1 MFADCSQVSTCQ
13 TDPARPI
20 VLAATVRLLRR
31 VGFRSPLSRGDQ
43 AMTNPGGPTNYS
55 SMTDAELR
63 ALEKDGSLPPA
74 AWQEVIDELGR
85 RRRTAPRSGAPA
97 PSTPPAVAPAP
108 PVTAAPAPPSD
119 DDHRLAEAVQHLNA
133 LLVPGETLVAYAVQR
148 RLFALSHRR
157 VLVAATS
164 GRLIR
169 IERGIFGG
177 YSPIDMRW
185 QDIENAHLRVGIFG
199 ADLTITSRGRQD
211 LASSGQAIGAITT
224 LGLRKQQAEQVY
236 RAAQAQEQS
245 WREKRRV
252 RDLDELRAKSGGI
265 QLGGGAGASGATGG
279 GAAGDDPLA
288 RLQRAKEM
296 LAGGLITDS
305 EYESIKAK
313 IVDRM

>member
-1 MFADCSQVSTCQ
+1 
-13 TDPARPI
+13 
-20 VLAATVRLLRR
+20 
-31 VGFRSPLSRGDQ
+31 
-43 AMTNPGGPTNYS
+43 MTNPGGPTNYS

-85 RRRTAPRSGAPA
+85 RRKSAPRAGAPGAPGAGAPA
-97 PSTPPAVAPAP
+97 PA
-108 PVTAAPAPPSD
+108 AAPAMPAPSPASD
-119 DDHRLAEAVQHLNA
+119 DDSRLAEAVQHLTA

-148 RLFALSHRR
+148 RLFALTHRR

-177 YSPIDMRW
+177 YTPVDMRW
-185 QDIENAHLRVGIFG
+185 QDIENAHLRVGILS
-199 ADLTITSRGRQD
+199 AELTITSRGRQD
-211 LASSGQAIGAITT
+211 LASSGQATGAIVTT
-224 LGLRKQQAEQVY
+224 GLRKQQAEQVY

-265 QLGGGAGASGATGG
+265 QFGGGGAPMSESAGG
-279 GAAGDDPLA
+279 GAVADDPVA

-296 LAGGLITDS
+296 LAGGLISDS

>member
-1 MFADCSQVSTCQ
+1 
-13 TDPARPI
+13 
-20 VLAATVRLLRR
+20 
-31 VGFRSPLSRGDQ
+31 
-43 AMTNPGGPTNYS
+43 MTNPGGSTNYS
-55 SMTDAELR
+55 SMSDAELR

-74 AWQEVIDELGR
+74 AWQQVIDELGR
-85 RRRTAPRSGAPA
+85 RRTAAPRTGAPA
-97 PSTPPAVAPAP
+97 ASTPAA
-108 PVTAAPAPPSD
+108 AAPAPAVGALPAMMPHED
-119 DDHRLAEAVQHLNA
+119 DSRLSEAVQHLTA
-133 LLVPGETLVAYAVQR
+133 LLVPGESLVAYAVQR
-148 RLFALSHRR
+148 RFFALTHRR
-157 VLVAATS
+157 VLVAATT

-169 IERGIFGG
+169 IERGLLGG
-177 YSPIDMRW
+177 YSPVDMRW

-199 ADLTITSRGRQD
+199 ADLTITSRGHQD
-211 LASSGQAIGAITT
+211 LASSGQAVGVITA

-265 QLGGGAGASGATGG
+265 QLGAMGGGGGGAGGG
-279 GAAGDDPLA
+279 DVTDDPMV

>member
-1 MFADCSQVSTCQ
+1 
-13 TDPARPI
+13 
-20 VLAATVRLLRR
+20 
-31 VGFRSPLSRGDQ
+31 
-43 AMTNPGGPTNYS
+43 MTNPGGSTNYS
-55 SMTDAELR
+55 SMSDAELR

-74 AWQEVIDELGR
+74 AWQQVIDELGR
-85 RRRTAPRSGAPA
+85 RRAAAPRTGAPA
-97 PSTPPAVAPAP
+97 ASTPAA
-108 PVTAAPAPPSD
+108 AAPAAAVGPLAAMMPHED
-119 DDHRLAEAVQHLNA
+119 DSRLSEAVQHLTA
-133 LLVPGETLVAYAVQR
+133 LLVPGESLVAYAVQR
-148 RLFALSHRR
+148 RFFALTHRR
-157 VLVAATS
+157 VLVAATT

-169 IERGIFGG
+169 IERGLLGG
-177 YSPIDMRW
+177 YSPVDMRW

-199 ADLTITSRGRQD
+199 ADLTITSRGHQD
-211 LASSGQAIGAITT
+211 LASSGQAVGVITA

-265 QLGGGAGASGATGG
+265 QLGAMGGGGGGAGGG
-279 GAAGDDPLA
+279 DVTDDPMV

>member
-1 MFADCSQVSTCQ
+1 
-13 TDPARPI
+13 
-20 VLAATVRLLRR
+20 
-31 VGFRSPLSRGDQ
+31 
-43 AMTNPGGPTNYS
+43 MTTPGGSTNYS
-55 SMTDAELR
+55 SMSDAELR

-74 AWQEVIDELGR
+74 AWQQVIDELGR
-85 RRRTAPRSGAPA
+85 RRSSAPRSGTPGA
-97 PSTPPAVAPAP
+97 STPAA
-108 PVTAAPAPPSD
+108 AAPAATVNTAPAVMPHED
-119 DDHRLAEAVQHLNA
+119 DARLSEAVQHLTA

-177 YSPIDMRW
+177 YSPVDMRW
-185 QDIENAHLRVGIFG
+185 QDIESAHLRVGVFG

-211 LASSGQAIGAITT
+211 LASSGQAAGVITA

-265 QLGGGAGASGATGG
+265 QLGGGGASIGGSGSGDGAS
-279 GAAGDDPLA
+279 DDPLV

-296 LAGGLITDS
+296 LSGGLITDS

>member
-1 MFADCSQVSTCQ
+1 
-13 TDPARPI
+13 
-20 VLAATVRLLRR
+20 
-31 VGFRSPLSRGDQ
+31 
-43 AMTNPGGPTNYS
+43 MTNPGGSTNYS
-55 SMTDAELR
+55 SMSDAELR

-74 AWQEVIDELGR
+74 AWQQVIDELGR
-85 RRRTAPRSGAPA
+85 RRSSAPRTGAPA
-97 PSTPPAVAPAP
+97 ASTPASPAPAP
-108 PVTAAPAPPSD
+108 AASPPPAMMPHED
-119 DDHRLAEAVQHLNA
+119 DSRLAEAVQHLTA

-148 RLFALSHRR
+148 RVFALTHRR
-157 VLVAATS
+157 VLAAATS
-164 GRLIR
+164 GRFIR

-177 YSPIDMRW
+177 YTPVDMRW
-185 QDIENAHLRVGIFG
+185 QDIEGAHLRVGIFG

-211 LASSGQAIGAITT
+211 LASSGQAAGAITA

-265 QLGGGAGASGATGG
+265 QLGGGGASMGG
-279 GAAGDDPLA
+279 SSGGDGAADDPLV

>member
-1 MFADCSQVSTCQ
+1 
-13 TDPARPI
+13 
-20 VLAATVRLLRR
+20 
-31 VGFRSPLSRGDQ
+31 
-43 AMTNPGGPTNYS
+43 MTNPGGSTNYS
-55 SMTDAELR
+55 SMSDAELR

-74 AWQEVIDELGR
+74 AWQQVIEELGR
-85 RRRTAPRSGAPA
+85 RRAAAPRTGAPA
-97 PSTPPAVAPAP
+97 ASTPAA
-108 PVTAAPAPPSD
+108 AAPAPAVSASPAMMPDED
-119 DDHRLAEAVQHLNA
+119 DSRLSEAVQHLTA
-133 LLVPGETLVAYAVQR
+133 LLVPGESLVAYAVQR
-148 RLFALSHRR
+148 RFFALTHRR
-157 VLVAATS
+157 VLVAATT

-169 IERGIFGG
+169 IERGLLGG
-177 YSPIDMRW
+177 YSPVDMRW

-199 ADLTITSRGRQD
+199 ADLTITSRGHQD
-211 LASSGQAIGAITT
+211 LASSGQAVGVITA

-265 QLGGGAGASGATGG
+265 QLGAMGG
-279 GAAGDDPLA
+279 GGSGTAGGDATDDPMV

>member
-1 MFADCSQVSTCQ
+1 
-13 TDPARPI
+13 
-20 VLAATVRLLRR
+20 
-31 VGFRSPLSRGDQ
+31 
-43 AMTNPGGPTNYS
+43 MTNPGGPTNYS

-85 RRRTAPRSGAPA
+85 RRKTASRSGAPA
-97 PSTPPAVAPAP
+97 ASAPA
-108 PVTAAPAPPSD
+108 AASAPSVPAMPALPISD
-119 DDHRLAEAVQHLNA
+119 DDDSRLGQAVQHLTA

-148 RLFALSHRR
+148 RLFALAHRR

-177 YSPIDMRW
+177 YSPVDMRW

-211 LASSGQAIGAITT
+211 LASSGQATGAITA

-265 QLGGGAGASGATGG
+265 QLGGGSGAGGLGSG
-279 GAAGDDPLA
+279 GAAGDDPLE
-288 RLQRAKEM
+288 RLKRAKEM
-296 LAGGLITDS
+296 LDNGLITDS

>member
-1 MFADCSQVSTCQ
+1 
-13 TDPARPI
+13 
-20 VLAATVRLLRR
+20 
-31 VGFRSPLSRGDQ
+31 
-43 AMTNPGGPTNYS
+43 MTNPGGSTNYS
-55 SMTDAELR
+55 SMSDAELR
-63 ALEKDGSLPPA
+63 ALEKDGTLPPA
-74 AWQEVIDELGR
+74 AWQQVIDELGR
-85 RRRTAPRSGAPA
+85 RRSATSRSGAPA
-97 PSTPPAVAPAP
+97 ASTPAA
-108 PVTAAPAPPSD
+108 AAPAPAVSASPAIMPHED
-119 DDHRLAEAVQHLNA
+119 DSRLSEAVQHLTA
-133 LLVPGETLVAYAVQR
+133 LLVPGESLVAYAVQR
-148 RLFALSHRR
+148 RFFALTHRR
-157 VLVAATS
+157 VLVAATT

-169 IERGIFGG
+169 IERGLLGG
-177 YSPIDMRW
+177 YSPVDMRW

-199 ADLTITSRGRQD
+199 ADLTITSRGHQD
-211 LASSGQAIGAITT
+211 LASSGQTAGVITA

-265 QLGGGAGASGATGG
+265 QLGAMGGGGGGG
-279 GAAGDDPLA
+279 GAAGGDAADDPMV

>member
-1 MFADCSQVSTCQ
+1 
-13 TDPARPI
+13 
-20 VLAATVRLLRR
+20 
-31 VGFRSPLSRGDQ
+31 
-43 AMTNPGGPTNYS
+43 MTTPGGPTNYS
-55 SMTDAELR
+55 SMSDAELR
-63 ALEKDGSLPPA
+63 ALEKDGTLPPA
-74 AWQEVIDELGR
+74 AWQEVIDELR
-85 RRRTAPRSGAPA
+85 RRQKTAPKPGTPATPAEASA
-97 PSTPPAVAPAP
+97 PSAPLTPASIP
-108 PVTAAPAPPSD
+108 TED
-119 DDHRLAEAVQHLNA
+119 DPRLSQAVQHLTA
-133 LLVPGETLVAYAVQR
+133 LLVPGESLVAYAVQR

-157 VLVAATS
+157 VLVAATT

-185 QDIENAHLRVGIFG
+185 QDIESAHLRVGIFG

-211 LASSGQAIGAITT
+211 LASSGQAIGTITAM
-224 LGLRKQQAEQVY
+224 GLRKQQAEQVY

-265 QLGGGAGASGATGG
+265 QLGAGGMSGGGGGG
-279 GAAGDDPLA
+279 GAAGDDPYA
-288 RLQRAKEM
+288 RLERAKQM

>member
-1 MFADCSQVSTCQ
+1 
-13 TDPARPI
+13 
-20 VLAATVRLLRR
+20 
-31 VGFRSPLSRGDQ
+31 
-43 AMTNPGGPTNYS
+43 MTTPGGPADRS
-55 SMTDAELR
+55 SNTDAEMG
-63 ALEKDGSLPPA
+63 AHGKE
-74 AWQEVIDELGR
+74 
-85 RRRTAPRSGAPA
+85 GAPV
-97 PSTPPAVAPAP
+97 SAPAS
-108 PVTAAPAPPSD
+108 AD
-119 DDHRLAEAVQHLNA
+119 DPRLAGAVQHLNA

-148 RLFALSHRR
+148 RLFALMHRR

-169 IERGIFGG
+169 IQRGLFGG
-177 YSPIDMRW
+177 YSPVDMRW
-185 QDIENAHLRVGIFG
+185 QDIESAHLRVGIFS
-199 ADLTITSRGRQD
+199 AELTITSRGRQD
-211 LASSGQAIGAITT
+211 LASTGQTVGTIGAE
-224 LGLRKQQAEQVY
+224 GLRKDEAEQVY

-265 QLGGGAGASGATGG
+265 QLGGGAGMGGPAGA

-296 LAGGLITDS
+296 LSGGLITDS

>member
-1 MFADCSQVSTCQ
+1 
-13 TDPARPI
+13 
-20 VLAATVRLLRR
+20 
-31 VGFRSPLSRGDQ
+31 
-43 AMTNPGGPTNYS
+43 MTTPGGPTNYS

-63 ALEKDGSLPPA
+63 ALEKDGSLAPA
-74 AWQEVIDELGR
+74 AWQEVIDELR
-85 RRRTAPRSGAPA
+85 RRSQTGARGSAPA
-97 PSTPPAVAPAP
+97 SSVAAAAAASAAASPAMSMSSSASV
-108 PVTAAPAPPSD
+108 D
-119 DDHRLAEAVQHLNA
+119 DSRLAQAVQHLNA

-148 RLFALSHRR
+148 RLFALLHRR

-169 IERGIFGG
+169 IQRGIFGG
-177 YSPIDMRW
+177 YSPTDMRW
-185 QDIENAHLRVGIFG
+185 QDIESAHLRVGIFG

-211 LASSGQAIGAITT
+211 LASTGQTIGTIGTE
-224 LGLRKQQAEQVY
+224 GLRKQQAEQVY

-265 QLGGGAGASGATGG
+265 QLGGASALGGAGSSGG

-296 LAGGLITDS
+296 LSGGLITDS

>member
-1 MFADCSQVSTCQ
+1 
-13 TDPARPI
+13 
-20 VLAATVRLLRR
+20 
-31 VGFRSPLSRGDQ
+31 
-43 AMTNPGGPTNYS
+43 MTNPGGSTNYS
-55 SMTDAELR
+55 SMSDAELR

-74 AWQEVIDELGR
+74 AWQQVIDELGR
-85 RRRTAPRSGAPA
+85 RRSNPPRPGTPGA
-97 PSTPPAVAPAP
+97 STPPAPAPAAAVSAP
-108 PVTAAPAPPSD
+108 PVITQHED
-119 DDHRLAEAVQHLNA
+119 DARLSEAVQHLTA

-148 RLFALSHRR
+148 RLFALAHRR

-177 YSPIDMRW
+177 YSPVDMRW
-185 QDIENAHLRVGIFG
+185 QDIESAHLRVGVFG

-211 LASSGQAIGAITT
+211 LASSGQAAGVITA

-265 QLGGGAGASGATGG
+265 QLGAGGSGLGGTSAGDS
-279 GAAGDDPLA
+279 AGDDPLV

>member
-1 MFADCSQVSTCQ
+1 
-13 TDPARPI
+13 
-20 VLAATVRLLRR
+20 
-31 VGFRSPLSRGDQ
+31 
-43 AMTNPGGPTNYS
+43 MTNPGGSTNYS
-55 SMTDAELR
+55 SMSDAELR

-74 AWQEVIDELGR
+74 AWQQVIDELGR
-85 RRRTAPRSGAPA
+85 RRSAAPRASAPA
-97 PSTPPAVAPAP
+97 ASTP
-108 PVTAAPAPPSD
+108 AAPAPAQAASAAPAIMPHED
-119 DDHRLAEAVQHLNA
+119 DARLSEAVQHLTA
-133 LLVPGETLVAYAVQR
+133 LLVPGESLVAYAVQR

-157 VLVAATS
+157 VVVAATS

-177 YSPIDMRW
+177 YSPVDMRW

-211 LASSGQAIGAITT
+211 LASSGQAAGTITA

-265 QLGGGAGASGATGG
+265 QLGGGGAGMGGSSGGDASSE
-279 GAAGDDPLA
+279 DPLV

>member
-1 MFADCSQVSTCQ
+1 MSDAD
-13 TDPARPI
+13 
-20 VLAATVRLLRR
+20 
-31 VGFRSPLSRGDQ
+31 
-43 AMTNPGGPTNYS
+43 
-55 SMTDAELR
+55 LR

-74 AWQEVIDELGR
+74 AWQQVIDELGR
-85 RRRTAPRSGAPA
+85 RRSNPPRPGTPGA
-97 PSTPPAVAPAP
+97 STPPA
-108 PVTAAPAPPSD
+108 AAPAASVSAAPAIMPHED
-119 DDHRLAEAVQHLNA
+119 DSRLAEAVQHLTA

-148 RLFALSHRR
+148 RLFALAHRR

-177 YSPIDMRW
+177 YSPVDMRW
-185 QDIENAHLRVGIFG
+185 QDIESAHLRVGVFG

-211 LASSGQAIGAITT
+211 LASSGQAAGVITA

-265 QLGGGAGASGATGG
+265 QLGAGNSGLGGTSGGDT
-279 GAAGDDPLA
+279 AGDDPLV

>member
-1 MFADCSQVSTCQ
+1 
-13 TDPARPI
+13 
-20 VLAATVRLLRR
+20 
-31 VGFRSPLSRGDQ
+31 
-43 AMTNPGGPTNYS
+43 MTTPGGPADNS
-55 SMTDAELR
+55 SNADAVPR
-63 ALEKDGSLPPA
+63 TREKDGSNA
-74 AWQEVIDELGR
+74 
-85 RRRTAPRSGAPA
+85 SAPA
-97 PSTPPAVAPAP
+97 SA
-108 PVTAAPAPPSD
+108 D
-119 DDHRLAEAVQHLNA
+119 DPRLAEAVQHLNA
-133 LLVPGETLVAYAVQR
+133 LLVPGETLVALAVQR
-148 RLFALSHRR
+148 RLFALMHRR
-157 VLVAATS
+157 VLIAATT

-169 IERGIFGG
+169 IQRGLFGG

-185 QDIENAHLRVGIFG
+185 QDIESAHLRVRIFS
-199 ADLTITSRGRQD
+199 AELTITSRGRQD
-211 LASSGQAIGAITT
+211 LASTGQTIGVIGAE
-224 LGLRKQQAEQVY
+224 GLRKDEAEQVY

-265 QLGGGAGASGATGG
+265 QLGGGGSGLGGSGGG

>member
-1 MFADCSQVSTCQ
+1 MASS
-13 TDPARPI
+13 
-20 VLAATVRLLRR
+20 
-31 VGFRSPLSRGDQ
+31 
-43 AMTNPGGPTNYS
+43 GGSSNYS
-55 SMTDAELR
+55 SMSDAELR
-63 ALEKDGSLPPA
+63 ALEKDGSLAPA
-74 AWQEVIDELGR
+74 AWQEVVDELGR
-85 RRRTAPRSGAPA
+85 RRQTGASTAAPSAPA
-97 PSTPPAVAPAP
+97 A
-108 PVTAAPAPPSD
+108 AAPAPAPVASAAPPAGD
-119 DDHRLAEAVQHLNA
+119 GDTRLSQAVQHLQA
-133 LLVPGETLVAYAVQR
+133 LLVAGETLVAYAVQR
-148 RLFALSHRR
+148 RLFALLHRR

-177 YSPIDMRW
+177 YSPSDMRW
-185 QDIENAHLRVGIFG
+185 QDIDSANLRVGIFG
-199 ADLTITSRGRQD
+199 ADLTVTSRGRQD
-211 LASSGQAIGAITT
+211 LASSGPTSGAIVSH
-224 LGLRKQQAEQVY
+224 GLRKSQAEQVY

-265 QLGGGAGASGATGG
+265 QLGGGGGSGAGPLGAGSG

-296 LAGGLITDS
+296 LTGGLITDS